1 MIYFITGITGTVVPV
16 VVEDLVKKDPDAVFY
31 FAIRKD
37 KKGNGIQA
45 RFESVLD
52 SLDLDHASR
61 RKLRER
67 SRLVEIDVEKDK
79 LGIEPAL
86 YSELIEKTEK
96 ILHGAADV
104 RFDQPYETIRIPNV
118 VFSQKIYELYD
129 AVRQHREACS
139 QSKPTLY
146 YISTGYAYGHHKK
159 PIPEDFP
166 EFHPAKPD
174 NTYAQTKAEAKVF
187 MLDKINRKNDAI
199 VIFEP
204 TIIGGSASTGRT
216 KTYNLHYIVMML
228 GYMGKLP
235 FMTAPENRLDIVPVD
250 WVAAVISDIMAG
262 DQYHQGVVRL
272 ASGPQGVPVKTL
284 HDVGYAYYTA
294 HDPVPGHVI
303 PKIRF
308 VPRWFF
314 YSMVNIQRMV
324 YQALYFCTRKARYRK
339 MAKGISLL
347 EGYFPYIT
355 RQKVFENAKS
365 TKLIQKYTSCG
376 TAPTIQDIRD
386 KDGRLIQK
394 GYFEKIMADT
404 LVTGWGGMVDFKRLE
419 KKTAEE
425 FNSSPAALSTIRK

>member
-1 MIYFITGITGTVVPV
+1 MIYFVTGITGTVVPV
-16 VVEDLVKKDPDAVFY
+16 VVEDLMKKDPDAVFY

-37 KKGNGIQA
+37 KKGNDVQA
-45 RFESVLD
+45 RFESVVA
-52 SLDLDHASR
+52 SLDLDPVSR
-61 RKLRER
+61 RKLAER
-67 SRLVEIDVEKDK
+67 SRLVEIDVKKEK

-104 RFDQPYETIRIPNV
+104 RFDQPYDMIRFPNV
-118 VFSQKIYELYD
+118 VFSHKIYDLFD
-129 AVRQHREACS
+129 AIKQHRETYAKT
-139 QSKPTLY
+139 KPTLY
-146 YISTGYAYGHHKK
+146 YISTGYAYGIHKK

-166 EFHPAKPD
+166 EFHPGKPD

-187 MLDKINRKNDAI
+187 MLDKINRCNDQI

-204 TIIGGSASTGRT
+204 TIIGGSARTGRT

-228 GYMGKLP
+228 GYLGKLP
-235 FMTAPENRLDIVPVD
+235 FLTAPDNRLDIVPVD
-250 WVAAVISDIMAG
+250 WVGAVISDIMAK

-272 ASGPQGVPVKTL
+272 ASGAQGVPVKTL
-284 HDVGYAYYTA
+284 HDVGYAYYTS

-314 YSMVNIQRMV
+314 YTMINVQKIV
-324 YQALYFCTRKARYRK
+324 YQAMYFCTRQKRFRK
-339 MAKGISLL
+339 MVKGISLL

-355 RQKVFENAKS
+355 RPKVFENS
-365 TKLIQKYTSCG
+365 RSMELIQKYSDCQS
-376 TAPTIQDIRD
+376 APAIQDVRD
-386 KDGRLIQK
+386 KDGQLVQK
-394 GYFEKIMADT
+394 GYFEKVMADT
-404 LVTGWGGMVDFKRLE
+404 LETGWGGLVDFKRLE

-425 FNSSPAALSTIRK
+425 FKTPEPALSTIRK